1 MRKCLLTDA
10 NLKIE
15 QRVKIQIRRYK
26 INLEEF

>member
-1 MRKCLLTDA
+1 MRKRLLTDA

-15 QRVKIQIRRYK
+15 QRVKIQVRRYK

>member
-1 MRKCLLTDA
+1 MRKRLLTDA

-15 QRVKIQIRRYK
+15 QRVKTQIRRYK

>member
-1 MRKCLLTDA
+1 MRKRLLTDA

-15 QRVKIQIRRYK
+15 QRVKTQMRRYK

>member
-1 MRKCLLTDA
+1 MRKRLLTDA

>member
-1 MRKCLLTDA
+1 MRKRFQTYA

-15 QRVKIQIRRYK
+15 QRVKTQIRRYK